1 MIGNAIKF
9 TFQGGISIDLSFNR
23 VTQSIITSVRDTGVG
38 IKEEDIEKLFKF
50 FGQAT
55 SSKNINRSGMGLG
68 LTISKM
74 IVQQMGGTIDVESV
88 VGEGSNFHFT
98 FPLLELPENS
108 GIPDNPGIHYLTITP
123 PENIL
128 SRTQNNTGLIRFPLR
143 APSVFDLAPEEIQ
156 LSSTREDGPLNTDNR
171 TRIVGQRVTIS
182 QMYSL
187 LPKTVFS
194 PSNNL
199 NQRSLNMVPTRRRKL
214 RCLAVDD

>member
-1 MIGNAIKF
+1 LIGNAIKF

-23 VTQSIITSVRDTGVG
+23 VTQSIITSVKDTGVG

-108 GIPDNPGIHYLTITP
+108 GIPDNPGIHSLTITP
-123 PENIL
+123 P
-128 SRTQNNTGLIRFPLR
+128 
-143 APSVFDLAPEEIQ
+143 
-156 LSSTREDGPLNTDNR
+156 
-171 TRIVGQRVTIS
+171 
-182 QMYSL
+182 
-187 LPKTVFS
+187 
-194 PSNNL
+194 
-199 NQRSLNMVPTRRRKL
+199 
-214 RCLAVDD
+214 